1 MKRIDGSDVM
11 TIIGLAL
18 LCGGLAAF
26 DWRLALIACGL
37 VLLLLGLAGG
47 DGRRISMGIRDFG
60 QRRSGD
66 FDMTTEPALLRLA
79 NSAVSSEP
87 ATCAKRRR

>member
-26 DWRLALIACGL
+26 DWRLALVACGL
-37 VLLLLGLAGG
+37 VLLALGLAGAM
-47 DGRRISMGIRDFG
+47 RR
-60 QRRSGD
+60 
-66 FDMTTEPALLRLA
+66 
-79 NSAVSSEP
+79 
-87 ATCAKRRR
+87 

>member
-1 MKRIDGSDVM
+1 MIKRIDGSDVL

-37 VLLLLGLAGG
+37 VLLLLGLAGAM
-47 DGRRISMGIRDFG
+47 RR
-60 QRRSGD
+60 
-66 FDMTTEPALLRLA
+66 
-79 NSAVSSEP
+79 
-87 ATCAKRRR
+87 

>member
-11 TIIGLAL
+11 TILGLAL

-37 VLLLLGLAGG
+37 VLLLLGLAGAL
-47 DGRRISMGIRDFG
+47 
-60 QRRSGD
+60 RRSG
-66 FDMTTEPALLRLA
+66 
-79 NSAVSSEP
+79 
-87 ATCAKRRR
+87 